1 MRGHMTL
8 LLLIPALGLRA
19 APRSA
24 PRLTAPRAAAKPGR
38 EITPPPDELRNRYF
52 AVRHGQSTANLENII
67 SSDPY
72 IGSTR
77 HELTQLGKEQASEAG
92 ASLWAMLEE
101 DGTPL
106 EEVALYS
113 SNFTRARETKEI
125 VAFELQRAWARSNGG
140 VLSGDATGGGGGG
153 ESPMVRIGLLS
164 GLRERNFG
172 ALDGVN
178 TGAYDDVWPRDLVDP
193 FHEENGVESVAS
205 VCARLRAMVDTLE
218 ARHNG
223 EAVVLCAHAD
233 VIQIFQCWMA
243 CDANV
248 CEFSSYRYKNG
259 EVRRCDEVGECLP
272 EPMPMVSQRGTAA

>member
-1 MRGHMTL
+1 MLLSL
-8 LLLIPALGLRA
+8 LLLMPALGLRA
-19 APRSA
+19 APGSA
-24 PRLTAPRAAAKPGR
+24 RRVTALRASAEPGR
-38 EITPPPDELRNRYF
+38 EITPPPDELRNQYF

-67 SSDPY
+67 SSDPLV
-72 IGSTR
+72 GSTS

-106 EEVALYS
+106 EQVALYS

-125 VAFELQRAWARSNGG
+125 VAFELQRAWARANGG
-140 VLSGDATGGGGGG
+140 ALGGVAGGGGV

-178 TGAYDDVWPRDLVDP
+178 TGAYDDVWPRDLADP
-193 FHEENGVESVAS
+193 WHEHNGVESVAS

-218 ARHNG
+218 ARHDG

-259 EVRRCDEVGECLP
+259 EVRRCDPVGECLP
-272 EPMPMVSQRGTAA
+272 EPAPMVSQRGTAA